1 MSKTLFI
8 SDLHLDRERPEIIRL
23 FADFLIT
30 QAPEADALYILGDLF
45 EYWIGDDQSITGLE
59 IIIEQLHTLTSQ
71 TPVFFQHG
79 NRDFLV
85 GETFAKQTGILL
97 LPETQMVDLYGQS
110 ALLMHGDSLC
120 TDDIEYQKLRV
131 MLRNNQWQTQFLSL
145 AMDERVK
152 QAMALRDQSVSET
165 GAKSEDIMDVNQ
177 QSVEA
182 ALKQHQTDLLIH
194 GHTHR
199 PAQHAFV
206 LDGKPAKRIVL
217 GDWYEQGS
225 VLTVTP
231 DTMALSSIS

>member
-145 AMDERVK
+145 ALDERVK
-152 QAMALRDQSVSET
+152 QAMALREQSVSET

>member
-206 LDGKPAKRIVL
+206 L
-217 GDWYEQGS
+217 
-225 VLTVTP
+225 
-231 DTMALSSIS
+231 

>member
-79 NRDFLV
+79 NRDFLI

-145 AMDERVK
+145 ALDERVK
-152 QAMALRDQSVSET
+152 QAMALREQSVSET

>member
-145 AMDERVK
+145 ALDERVK

>member
-206 LDGKPAKRIVL
+206 LGGKPAKRIVL